1 MSSVPAQE
9 LSLRT
14 CDDVETFE
22 WKDSD
27 GKTHEVPQAVFNALK
42 APYRGQSG
50 FGLQHQY
57 VLSQFFDVAEYKLTL
72 HPEKCCENNVR
83 TSLVCKHDPA
93 VKTNVAYHKIN
104 TGKLLNKLVDS
115 ARVPDEIKLKLCEKS
130 TAEHANTWRK
140 TYESKRKQMEAEDE
154 AGLLAAEQEV
164 QVEIDP
170 TAAKRNERQVLLSE
184 FGMRALTSAHILA
197 LHFLLGC
204 FFLACRI
211 PFNVVRNVFFREF
224 IKGLCHAYYPHL
236 PTFETLRTTIV
247 DNVYEETILSTNAIL
262 DNAPGKRTLSYS

>member
-14 CDDVETFE
+14 CDDVESFE

-93 VKTNVAYHKIN
+93 VKTNVAYQKIN

-115 ARVPDEIKLKLCEKS
+115 SVGKIKKYAPERVRHNHDILWAEGVRGSKLS
-130 TAEHANTWRK
+130 
-140 TYESKRKQMEAEDE
+140 
-154 AGLLAAEQEV
+154 
-164 QVEIDP
+164 
-170 TAAKRNERQVLLSE
+170 
-184 FGMRALTSAHILA
+184 
-197 LHFLLGC
+197 
-204 FFLACRI
+204 
-211 PFNVVRNVFFREF
+211 
-224 IKGLCHAYYPHL
+224 
-236 PTFETLRTTIV
+236 
-247 DNVYEETILSTNAIL
+247 L
-262 DNAPGKRTLSYS
+262 DNYAISDSLELQPVGTWAYVRAV